1 MTLTRRQK
9 KWGIITASVVVVLV
23 LIITFLPMI
32 VRKVAVKQIA
42 AAMQRATIIEDVDIN
57 LFTRRIAIKGFRLA
71 DKTRPDA
78 FVQFKD
84 LALKFYY
91 LPLFRGHLKL
101 AELNLAAPSIGLAR
115 TGASEFNFSD
125 LLAGEKKEEKKEK
138 GGFDITVDRFKLSD
152 GIIVLEDNAITP
164 AKSWKG
170 EGLNFEAADLST
182 RSDGPAGK
190 ATLNLTLA
198 GTPIS
203 INASELHL
211 TPTNGQAALK
221 FEGFDLA
228 LLLPYVPSDTPA
240 TLQSGRLSVALT
252 LKYGGKEGTHLDGD
266 VRLEKIAVLQQ
277 GKQRPFFSAPELKLN
292 LKNINVNNGVFNIA
306 AVELSG
312 DPTVVD
318 TSLTPPAQFDLSKL
332 KVSIQ
337 KLTWPQNEPALVQ
350 INSQLPKGGSLD
362 VGGTVVLKPVKA
374 ELKVRLKDADLSAYQ
389 RYIPISAPLAGKAE
403 TDLAVVVSM
412 DGALQAT
419 ANGKVSVS
427 RLALGPPKE
436 PLVSIE
442 QASATTIDVKW
453 PTQIKIARVLVR
465 KPSALIERNK
475 DGSLPLRAMLAAPA
489 SEVKQNAAPANESNQ
504 KGAPAGEVSKPGAAT
519 APQANQ
525 KVAATSPAK
534 QEVKSTPPSKPSS
547 KPQPPKTAIDIGEIV
562 VEEGFA
568 RFIDRTAEQPYT
580 EELSRLAINIKGL
593 SNAPG
598 KKGKLTLQ
606 SVIGATGAFELHG
619 DIAPLGDT
627 LWLDLDGELR
637 DFAIPRVNPYTNALL
652 SWIAKDGRLATK
664 IHFGLDG
671 DKLDVKSE
679 IVVGRLDLVKAS
691 EDDKAKDKIGL
702 PLGLIVALMKDARGE
717 IRVNVP
723 VSGSL
728 SSPQF
733 SLSEAIWTAVKN
745 MIVNILA
752 APFRAIGRLFTSSD
766 DKITGFA
773 IDPVRFEPGSA
784 AISDAMDE
792 QIKKLSDFLRNS
804 PYVRLSLSSVL
815 GESDFNALKTQE
827 MTARIQAYQREQNIK
842 ELGPAVQRYFRQK
855 FPTIKQ
861 PDTVEGIIAILRD
874 VEPRPEGQAEKLAVR
889 RLDLVRER
897 LSSAGTDAK
906 LLETAPKNPP
916 PDTKGDG
923 RIEFSIVQ

>member
-9 KWGIITASVVVVLV
+9 KWGIITASVLVVLA

-42 AAMQRATIIEDVDIN
+42 AATQRATIIEDVDIN
-57 LFTRRIAIKGFRLA
+57 LFTRRIAIKGFQLA

-91 LPLFRGHLKL
+91 FPLFRGHLKL

-152 GIIVLEDNAITP
+152 GIIVLEDNVITP
-164 AKSWKG
+164 AKSWKA

-182 RSDGPAGK
+182 RTAGPAGK

-228 LLLPYVPSDTPA
+228 LLLPYAPSDTPA
-240 TLQSGRLSVALT
+240 TLQSGRLGVALT
-252 LKYGGKEGTHLDGD
+252 LKYGGPDGTQLDGD
-266 VRLEKIAVLQQ
+266 VRLEKLAVLQQ
-277 GKQRPFFSAPELKLN
+277 GKQRPFFSAPELKIN
-292 LKNINVNNGVFNIA
+292 VKNINVNNGVFNIA

-318 TSLTPPAQFDLSKL
+318 TSLAPPSQFDLSKL
-332 KVSIQ
+332 KVSVQ
-337 KLTWPQNEPALVQ
+337 KLTWPQNEPALLQ
-350 INSQLPKGGSLD
+350 INAQLPKGGSLD
-362 VGGTVVLKPVKA
+362 VGGTVMLKPVKA

-427 RLALGPPKE
+427 RLVLGPPKE

-453 PTQIKIARVLVR
+453 PAQIKIARVLVR

-475 DGSLPLRAMLAAPA
+475 DGSLPLRAMFA
-489 SEVKQNAAPANESNQ
+489 SP
-504 KGAPAGEVSKPGAAT
+504 GGDVSKKQD
-519 APQANQ
+519 AP
-525 KVAATSPAK
+525 ATSPAK
-534 QEVKSTPPSKPSS
+534 QEVKSTPPAKPAA

-568 RFIDRTAEQPYT
+568 RFIDHTADQPYT

-637 DFAIPRVNPYTNALL
+637 DFAIPRVNPYTNAFL

-664 IHFGLDG
+664 VHFSLDG

-679 IVVGRLDLVKAS
+679 IVVGRLDLVQAS
-691 EDDKAKDKIGL
+691 GDDKAKDKLGL

-717 IRVNVP
+717 IRVNIP

-728 SSPQF
+728 SSPEF

-745 MIVNILA
+745 MIVNVLA
-752 APFRAIGRLFTSSD
+752 APFRAIGRLFSSSD

-784 AISDAMDE
+784 AISDAMNE
-792 QIKKLSDFLRNS
+792 QIKKLSDFLRTS

-889 RLDLVRER
+889 RVELVRER
-897 LSSAGTDAK
+897 LSAAGTDAK
-906 LLETAPKNPP
+906 LLETAAKNPP

>member
-9 KWGIITASVVVVLV
+9 KWGIIAASVLVVLA

-42 AAMQRATIIEDVDIN
+42 AATQRATIIEDIDIN

-91 LPLFRGHLKL
+91 LPLSRGHLKL

-152 GIIVLEDNAITP
+152 GIIVLEDSVITP
-164 AKSWKG
+164 AKSWKA

-182 RSDGPAGK
+182 RTTGPAGK

-240 TLQSGRLSVALT
+240 TLQSGRLSVAFT
-252 LKYGGKEGTHLDGD
+252 LKYGGKEGTQLDGD

-277 GKQRPFFSAPELKLN
+277 GKPRPFFSAPELKLN
-292 LKNINVNNGVFNIA
+292 FKNINVNNGVFNIA
-306 AVELSG
+306 AIELSG

-318 TSLTPPAQFDLSKL
+318 TSLTPPSQFDLSKL
-332 KVSIQ
+332 KVSVQ
-337 KLTWPQNEPALVQ
+337 KLTWPQNEPALLQ

-362 VGGTVVLKPVKA
+362 VGGIVILKPVKA

-419 ANGKVSVS
+419 ATGRVGVS
-427 RLALGPPKE
+427 RVALGPPKE
-436 PLVSIE
+436 PLVTIE

-453 PTQIKIARVLVR
+453 PAQIKVARVLVR

-475 DGSLPLRAMLAAPA
+475 DGSLPLRAMFAAPG
-489 SEVKQNAAPANESNQ
+489 SEA
-504 KGAPAGEVSKPGAAT
+504 SKPDAT
-519 APQANQ
+519 TKPTANQ
-525 KVAATSPAK
+525 KVAATPPAK
-534 QEVKSTPPSKPSS
+534 QEVKSTPPSKPAA
-547 KPQPPKTAIDIGEIV
+547 KPQPKTAPKTAIDIGEIV

-679 IVVGRLDLVKAS
+679 IVVGRLDLVQAS
-691 EDDKAKDKIGL
+691 GDDKAKDKLGL

-733 SLSEAIWTAVKN
+733 SLSDAIWTAVKN

-784 AISDAMDE
+784 AISDAMNE

-874 VEPRPEGQAEKLAVR
+874 VEPRPEQQAEKLAVR
-889 RLDLVRER
+889 RLELVRER

>member
-9 KWGIITASVVVVLV
+9 KWAIITASVVVVLV

-42 AAMQRATIIEDVDIN
+42 AATQRTTIIEDVDIN
-57 LFTRRIAIKGFRLA
+57 LFTRRIAIKGFQLA

-115 TGASEFNFSD
+115 TAANEFNFSD
-125 LLAGEKKEEKKEK
+125 LLAGEKKEKK
-138 GGFDITVDRFKLSD
+138 GGFDVTVERLKLSD
-152 GIIVLEDNAITP
+152 GIIVLEDNAIAP
-164 AKSWKG
+164 ARSWKA

-182 RSDGPAGK
+182 RAAGPAGK

-221 FEGFDLA
+221 FEGFDLV

-252 LKYGGKEGTHLDGD
+252 LKYGGPDGTHLDGD
-266 VRLEKIAVLQQ
+266 VGLEKIAVLQQ

-292 LKNINVNNGVFNIA
+292 LKNINVNNGVFNVA
-306 AVELSG
+306 AVELTG

-318 TSLTPPAQFDLSKL
+318 TSLAPPSQFDLSKL
-332 KVSIQ
+332 KVSVQ
-337 KLTWPQNEPALVQ
+337 KLTWPQNEPAILQ

-403 TDLAVVVSM
+403 TDLVVVASM
-412 DGALQAT
+412 DGALQAS
-419 ANGKVSVS
+419 ANGRVSVS

-453 PTQIKIARVLVR
+453 PAQIKIARVLVR

-475 DGSLPLRAMLAAPA
+475 DGTLPLREMFSAPGTEASKPDGTTTPAAKKEVAAAPPA
-489 SEVKQNAAPANESNQ
+489 KKEAAPTSAT
-504 KGAPAGEVSKPGAAT
+504 KPAA
-519 APQANQ
+519 
-525 KVAATSPAK
+525 
-534 QEVKSTPPSKPSS
+534 

-606 SVIGATGAFELHG
+606 SVIGATGALELHG
-619 DIAPLGDT
+619 DIAPLGES

-637 DFAIPRVNPYTNALL
+637 DFAIPRVNPYTTSLL
-652 SWIAKDGRLATK
+652 SWIAKDGRLGTK
-664 IHFGLDG
+664 VHFGLDG

-717 IRVNVP
+717 IRVNIP
-723 VSGSL
+723 VSGNL
-728 SSPQF
+728 GSPEF
-733 SLSEAIWTAVKN
+733 SLSDAIWTAVKN

-766 DKITGFA
+766 DKIAFS

-784 AISDAMDE
+784 AISGPMDE
-792 QIKKLSDFLRNS
+792 QIKKLGDFLRSS
-804 PYVRLSLSSVL
+804 PYVRISLAPVT
-815 GESDFNALKTQE
+815 GAGDIQAFKTQE
-827 MTARIQAYQREQNIK
+827 ITARLQRVQRES
-842 ELGPAVQRYFRQK
+842 LFYFTLEMAARGEFRK
-855 FPTIKQ
+855 TFPDRKV
-861 PDTVEGIIAILRD
+861 PDNLNDIVAAFRE
-874 VEPRPEGQAEKLAVR
+874 VEPRPEQQAQKLAAG
-889 RLDLVRER
+889 RLEVVRER
-897 LSSAGTDAK
+897 LSAAGTDAK
-906 LLETAPKNPP
+906 RLETAPKNPP
-916 PDTKGDG
+916 PDTQGDG
-923 RIEFSIVQ
+923 RIEFSIVP

>member
-9 KWGIITASVVVVLV
+9 IWGIITASVLVVLA
-23 LIITFLPMI
+23 IFITLLPMI

-42 AAMQRATIIEDVDIN
+42 TATQRATTIEDVDIN
-57 LFTRRIAIKGFRLA
+57 LFTRRIAIKGFRVA

-84 LALKFYY
+84 LALKFNF

-101 AELNLAAPSIGLAR
+101 TELNLVAPSVNVAR
-115 TGASEFNFSD
+115 TGANEFSFSD
-125 LLAGEKKEEKKEK
+125 LMAGEKKEEK

-152 GIIVLEDNAITP
+152 GVLVLEDSAITP
-164 AKSWKG
+164 VKSWKA
-170 EGLNFEAADLST
+170 EGLNFDVENVST

-252 LKYGGKEGTHLDGD
+252 LKYGGKEGTQLDGD

-277 GKQRPFFSAPELKLN
+277 GKPRPFLSAPELKIN
-292 LKNINVNNGVFNIA
+292 VKNINVNNGVFNIA

-318 TSLTPPAQFDLSKL
+318 TSLTPPSQFDLSKL
-332 KVSIQ
+332 KVSVQ
-337 KLTWPQNEPALVQ
+337 KLTWPQNEPALLQ

-362 VGGTVVLKPVKA
+362 VGGTVILKPVKA

-412 DGALQAT
+412 DGALQAS
-419 ANGKVSVS
+419 ANGRVSVS

-453 PTQIKIARVLVR
+453 PAQIKIARVLVR

-475 DGSLPLRAMLAAPA
+475 DGTLPLRAMFAAPGTEATKPEATKASPANQKVVPAPPAKKEAAPA
-489 SEVKQNAAPANESNQ
+489 SATKPAA
-504 KGAPAGEVSKPGAAT
+504 
-519 APQANQ
+519 
-525 KVAATSPAK
+525 
-534 QEVKSTPPSKPSS
+534 

-606 SVIGATGAFELHG
+606 SVIGTTGALELHG

-637 DFAIPRVNPYTNALL
+637 DFAIPRVNPYTNAFL
-652 SWIAKDGRLATK
+652 SWIAKDGRLGTK
-664 IHFGLDG
+664 VHFGLDG

-717 IRVNVP
+717 IRVNIP

-728 SSPQF
+728 GSPEF

-766 DKITGFA
+766 DKIAFS

-874 VEPRPEGQAEKLAVR
+874 VEPRPEGQAEKMAVR
-889 RLDLVRER
+889 RMELVRER
-897 LSSAGTDAK
+897 LSAAGTDSK
-906 LLETAPKNPP
+906 RLEAAAKNPP
-916 PDTKGDG
+916 PDTKADG
-923 RIEFSIVQ
+923 RIEFSIVP

>member
-9 KWGIITASVVVVLV
+9 KWGIITASVLLV
-23 LIITFLPMI
+23 IAIIITFLPEV
-32 VRKVAVKQIA
+32 VRRVAVKQITA
-42 AAMQRATIIEDVDIN
+42 TTQRATSIEDVDIN
-57 LFTRRIAIKGFRLA
+57 LFTRRIAIKGFRIA

-84 LALKFYY
+84 LALNFYY

-101 AELNLAAPSIGLAR
+101 AELNLAAPSVGLAR

-125 LLAGEKKEEKKEK
+125 LLAGEKKETPKEQK
-138 GGFDITVDRFKLSD
+138 GGFDVTVERFKLSD
-152 GIIVLEDNAITP
+152 GAIVLEDSAITP
-164 AKSWKG
+164 AKSWKA
-170 EGLNFEAADLST
+170 EGLNFDVENVST

-228 LLLPYVPSDTPA
+228 LLLPYAPSDTPA
-240 TLQSGRLSVALT
+240 TLQSGKLSVALT
-252 LKYGGKEGTHLDGD
+252 LKYGGKEGTQLDGD

-277 GKQRPFFSAPELKLN
+277 GKPRPFLSAPELKIN
-292 LKNINVNNGVFNIA
+292 VKNINVNNGVFNIA
-306 AVELSG
+306 AVELTG

-318 TSLTPPAQFDLSKL
+318 TSLTPPSQFDLSKL
-332 KVSIQ
+332 KVSVQ
-337 KLTWPQNEPALVQ
+337 KLTWPQNEPALLQ

-389 RYIPISAPLAGKAE
+389 RYIPISAPVAGKAE

-419 ANGKVSVS
+419 ANGRVSVS

-475 DGSLPLRAMLAAPA
+475 DGSLPLRAMFAAPGSEA
-489 SEVKQNAAPANESNQ
+489 SNPDATTTPAAKKEVAAAP
-504 KGAPAGEVSKPGAAT
+504 PAKKE
-519 APQANQ
+519 
-525 KVAATSPAK
+525 VAATSATKPAA
-534 QEVKSTPPSKPSS
+534 
-547 KPQPPKTAIDIGEIV
+547 KPQPPKTAPKTAIDIGEIV

-593 SNAPG
+593 SNTPG

-637 DFAIPRVNPYTNALL
+637 DFAIPRVNPYTNAFL

-664 IHFGLDG
+664 VHFSLDG

-679 IVVGRLDLVKAS
+679 IVVGRLDLVQAS
-691 EDDKAKDKIGL
+691 GDDKAKDKLGL

-733 SLSEAIWTAVKN
+733 SLSDAIWTAVKN

-815 GESDFNALKTQE
+815 GESDFSTLKTQE

-874 VEPRPEGQAEKLAVR
+874 VEPRPEQQAEKLAVR